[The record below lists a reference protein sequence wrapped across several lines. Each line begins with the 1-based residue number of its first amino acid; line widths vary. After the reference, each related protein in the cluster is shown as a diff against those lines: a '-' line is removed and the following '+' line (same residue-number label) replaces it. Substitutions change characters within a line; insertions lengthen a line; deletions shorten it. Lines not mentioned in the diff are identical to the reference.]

1 MTVLDGFL
9 LHGKNALVTGA
20 GRGIGRALAIALAEA
35 GAKIALVGRDSA
47 SAEKTLELVREAG
60 SDGIVVSADINTDEG
75 VKAAVETTVS
85 TLGSLDILVNNAGDC
100 IHKPALE
107 VTREDYDAVMGVNVE
122 ALYFLSQAAAKVMAK
137 QGHGNIINIGSI
149 SALIV
154 NRPQFQPIY
163 NASKAAVHHLTKSL
177 AAEWAPLGIRVNAIA
192 PGYIKTEMA
201 PVDEPRFK
209 ARWIDDSPQERYAMP
224 EELGATA
231 VYLAGD
237 GSSFMTG
244 SIIVLDGGY
253 TLY

>member
-9 LHGKNALVTGA
+9 LNEKNALVTGA
-20 GRGIGRALAIALAEA
+20 GRGIGRALALALAEA
-35 GAKIALVGRDSA
+35 GARISLVGRDAA
-47 SAEKTLELVREAG
+47 SAHTTLEMVREAG
-60 SDGIVVSADINTDEG
+60 SDGIVVTADINTEEG
-75 VKAAVETTVS
+75 VNTAIASTVAE
-85 TLGSLDILVNNAGDC
+85 LGSLDILVNNAGDC

-107 VTREDYDAVMGVNVE
+107 VTRDDYDAVMGVNVE
-122 ALYFLSQAAAKVMAK
+122 ALFFLSQAAATVMAK
-137 QGHGNIINIGSI
+137 QGKGTIINVGSI

-209 ARWIDDSPQERYAMP
+209 ARWIDDSPQQRYAMP
-224 EELGATA
+224 HELGATA
-231 VYLAGD
+231 VYLAGE

-253 TLY
+253 TLF

>member
-9 LHGKNALVTGA
+9 LNGKNALVTGA
-20 GRGIGRALAIALAEA
+20 GRGIGRALALALAEA
-35 GAKIALVGRDSA
+35 GARISLVGRDAVSA
-47 SAEKTLELVREAG
+47 HTTLEMIREAG
-60 SDGIVVSADINTDEG
+60 SDGIVVTADINTEEG
-75 VKAAVETTVS
+75 VNTAIASTVAE
-85 TLGSLDILVNNAGDC
+85 LGSLDILVNNAGDC

-107 VTREDYDAVMGVNVE
+107 VTRDDYDAVMGVNVE
-122 ALYFLSQAAAKVMAK
+122 ALFFLSQAAATVMAQ
-137 QGHGNIINIGSI
+137 QGKGTIINVGSI

-209 ARWIDDSPQERYAMP
+209 ARWIDDSPQQRYAMP
-224 EELGATA
+224 QELGATA
-231 VYLAGD
+231 VYLAGE

-253 TLY
+253 TLF

>member
-237 GSSFMTG
+237 GSTFMTG

>member
-20 GRGIGRALAIALAEA
+20 GRGIGRALALALAEA
-35 GAKIALVGRDSA
+35 GAKIALVGRDTA
-47 SAEKTLELVREAG
+47 SAEKTLELIREAG
-60 SDGIVVSADINTDEG
+60 SDGIVVRADINTDEG
-75 VKAAVETTVS
+75 VNTAVTTTVS
-85 TLGSLDILVNNAGDC
+85 KLGSLDILVNNAGDC
-100 IHKPALE
+100 VHKPALE

-122 ALYFLSQAAAKVMAK
+122 ALYFLSQAAAKVMAQ

>member
-163 NASKAAVHHLTKSL
+163 NASKAAVHHLTRSL

>member
-9 LHGKNALVTGA
+9 LNGKNALVTGA
-20 GRGIGRALAIALAEA
+20 GRGIGRALALALAEA
-35 GAKIALVGRDSA
+35 GARISLVGRDTA
-47 SAEKTLELVREAG
+47 SAEKTLALVRQAG
-60 SDGIVVSADINTDEG
+60 SDGIVVRADINTEEG
-75 VKAAVETTVS
+75 VNTAVATTVAE
-85 TLGSLDILVNNAGDC
+85 LGSLDILVNNAGDC
-100 IHKPALE
+100 IHKPSLE
-107 VTREDYDAVMGVNVE
+107 VTRDDYYALMGVNLE
-122 ALYFLSQAAAKVMAK
+122 ALFFLSQAAATVMAK
-137 QGHGNIINIGSI
+137 QGKGNIINVGSI

-209 ARWIDDSPQERYAMP
+209 ARWIDDSPQQRYAMP

-231 VYLAGD
+231 VYLAGE

-253 TLY
+253 TLF

>member
-60 SDGIVVSADINTDEG
+60 SDGVVVSADINTDEG

-149 SALIV
+149 SAMIV

>member
-1 MTVLDGFL
+1 
-9 LHGKNALVTGA
+9 
-20 GRGIGRALAIALAEA
+20 
-35 GAKIALVGRDSA
+35 
-47 SAEKTLELVREAG
+47 
-60 SDGIVVSADINTDEG
+60 
-75 VKAAVETTVS
+75 
-85 TLGSLDILVNNAGDC
+85 
-100 IHKPALE
+100 
-107 VTREDYDAVMGVNVE
+107 VMGVNLE
-122 ALYFLSQAAAKVMAK
+122 ALFFLSQAAATVMAK
-137 QGHGNIINIGSI
+137 QGKGNIINVGSI

-209 ARWIDDSPQERYAMP
+209 ARWIDDSPQQRYAMP

-231 VYLAGD
+231 VYLAGE

-253 TLY
+253 TLF

>member
-47 SAEKTLELVREAG
+47 SAQKTLELVREAG
-60 SDGIVVSADINTDEG
+60 SDGVVVSADINTDEG

>member
-1 MTVLDGFL
+1 L
-9 LHGKNALVTGA
+9 
-20 GRGIGRALAIALAEA
+20 
-35 GAKIALVGRDSA
+35 
-47 SAEKTLELVREAG
+47 
-60 SDGIVVSADINTDEG
+60 
-75 VKAAVETTVS
+75 
-85 TLGSLDILVNNAGDC
+85 
-100 IHKPALE
+100 
-107 VTREDYDAVMGVNVE
+107 TR
-122 ALYFLSQAAAKVMAK
+122 
-137 QGHGNIINIGSI
+137 
-149 SALIV
+149 
-154 NRPQFQPIY
+154 
-163 NASKAAVHHLTKSL
+163 SL

>member
-20 GRGIGRALAIALAEA
+20 GRGIGRALALALAEA
-35 GAKIALVGRDSA
+35 GAKIALVGRDTA
-47 SAEKTLELVREAG
+47 SAEKTLELIREAG

-75 VKAAVETTVS
+75 VNTAVTTTVS
-85 TLGSLDILVNNAGDC
+85 KLGSLDILVNNAGDC

-122 ALYFLSQAAAKVMAK
+122 ALYFLSQAAAKVMAQ

-237 GSSFMTG
+237 GSRFMTG

>member
-75 VKAAVETTVS
+75 VKAAVDTTVS

>member
-9 LHGKNALVTGA
+9 LNGKNALVTGA
-20 GRGIGRALAIALAEA
+20 GRGIGRALALALAEA
-35 GAKIALVGRDSA
+35 GARISLVGRDTA
-47 SAEKTLELVREAG
+47 SAEKTLALVRQAG
-60 SDGIVVSADINTDEG
+60 SDGIVVRADINTEEG
-75 VKAAVETTVS
+75 VNTAVATTVAE
-85 TLGSLDILVNNAGDC
+85 LGSLDILVNNAGDC
-100 IHKPALE
+100 IHKPSLE
-107 VTREDYDAVMGVNVE
+107 VTRDDYDAVMGVNLE
-122 ALYFLSQAAAKVMAK
+122 ALFFLSQAAATVMAK
-137 QGHGNIINIGSI
+137 QGKGNIINVGSI

-209 ARWIDDSPQERYAMP
+209 ARWIDDSPQQRYAMP

-231 VYLAGD
+231 VYLAGE

-253 TLY
+253 TLF

>member
-60 SDGIVVSADINTDEG
+60 SDGVVVSADINTDEG

>member
-47 SAEKTLELVREAG
+47 SAQKTLGLVREAG
-60 SDGIVVSADINTDEG
+60 SDGVVVSADINTDEG

>member
-60 SDGIVVSADINTDEG
+60 SDGVVVSADINTDEG

-209 ARWIDDSPQERYAMP
+209 ARWIDDCPQERYAMP